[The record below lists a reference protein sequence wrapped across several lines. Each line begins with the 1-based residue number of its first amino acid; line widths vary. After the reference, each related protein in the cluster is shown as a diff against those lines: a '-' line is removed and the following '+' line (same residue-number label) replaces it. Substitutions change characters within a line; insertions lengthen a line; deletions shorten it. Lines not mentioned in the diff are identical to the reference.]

1 MRSIHFF
8 NNWNMK
14 RKILAVFLP
23 LLTLSILLILVSSI
37 SLIIRNG
44 KAEAMNNAEDKL
56 SLVTGQ
62 TDQILSNITYN
73 IKAFS
78 TSSALQDAIRAEYP
92 DNNYGNY
99 MFSSTMHNAVHNIME
114 IQSLISSGYI
124 HTRDGRIFDIKTDEI
139 RTPDAGMDGRY
150 QEIAA
155 EKGRILLEYPADKS
169 GAAALTVSKSLID
182 IRSGSCLGILTFD
195 IKESLFY
202 DSYHSVSDV
211 GNECFLLVDGAGTI
225 ISSENRDELQ
235 TTAPPEIL
243 RLLDKTESPARET
256 GQEAANKTRPEIKPE
271 TGQKTEPGAT
281 QKMEPDPRQRT
292 GGQTAGSSPPAEHM
306 LILSSA
312 TENGDYLVVYMM
324 RYYRIYKEALNLA
337 LLLLVIG
344 ILVLAAG
351 VFLSSLL
358 AQSIVR
364 PVIRLA
370 DYADEAGKGNFDL
383 PVPAHS
389 GDEIGF
395 LAERFGV
402 MNRNIKELTTRIYNE
417 QTQKKEYE
425 LKMLQA
431 QINPHFLYN
440 CLDNISSLITDRKNE
455 TATAMVSHLGRY
467 YRAILSKGRN
477 IITIREELELI
488 RAYLEIQ
495 LIRTPDLFTYEIGA
509 DGEILDFKML
519 KMILQPIVEN
529 SVIHGFA
536 GCKNGGYIKIEGTLE
551 NQTVCIRISDN
562 GKGVPENSHSFIF
575 APAPTAIPKH
585 FGLKNIQER
594 IRLKYGEKYGISI
607 KSEQGKGTQ
616 ITVRF
621 PKML

>member
-1 MRSIHFF
+1 MRGTYFF
-8 NNWNMK
+8 TNWNMK

-23 LLTLSILLILVSSI
+23 LLMLSTLLILVSSI

-44 KAEAMNNAEDKL
+44 KAEALNNAKDKL

-124 HTRDGRIFDIKTDEI
+124 HTRDGRVFDIKTDEI
-139 RTPDAGMDGRY
+139 RTPDAEMDARY
-150 QEIAA
+150 REIAA

-202 DSYHSVSDV
+202 DSYHSVSDEE
-211 GNECFLLVDGAGTI
+211 NECLLLIDSAGTI

-235 TTAPPEIL
+235 TTASTEIL
-243 RLLDKTESPARET
+243 GLLE
-256 GQEAANKTRPEIKPE
+256 GMGKPE
-271 TGQKTEPGAT
+271 QKT
-281 QKMEPDPRQRT
+281 QYKS
-292 GGQTAGSSPPAEHM
+292 GGKIPQETTAEHM
-306 LILSSA
+306 LLLSSE

-337 LLLLVIG
+337 LFLLIIG
-344 ILVLAAG
+344 ILVLVVG
-351 VFLSSLL
+351 VLLSSRL
-358 AQSIVR
+358 AQSIVG

-383 PVPAHS
+383 PVPVHS

-402 MNRNIKELTTRIYNE
+402 MNHNIKELTTGIYNE

-440 CLDNISSLITDRKNE
+440 CLDNISSLITDQKNE

-495 LIRTPDLFTYEIGA
+495 LIRIPDLFTYEITV
-509 DGEILDFKML
+509 DEDILDFKIL

-536 GCKNGGYIKIEGTLE
+536 GYKNSGRIKIEGTLE
-551 NQTVCIRISDN
+551 NQTVCILISDN
-562 GKGVPENSHSFIF
+562 GKGIPEGSRSSIF

-594 IRLKYGEKYGISI
+594 IRLKHGEKYGISI
-607 KSEQGKGTQ
+607 KSEPGQGTQ
-616 ITVRF
+616 IGVRF
-621 PKML
+621 PKTL

>member
-1 MRSIHFF
+1 MRRTYFF
-8 NNWNMK
+8 TNWNMK

-23 LLTLSILLILVSSI
+23 LLMLSTLLILVSSI

-44 KAEAMNNAEDKL
+44 KAEALNNAKDKL

-124 HTRDGRIFDIKTDEI
+124 HTRDGRVFDIKTDEI
-139 RTPDAGMDGRY
+139 RTPDAEMDARY
-150 QEIAA
+150 REIAA

-202 DSYHSVSDV
+202 DSYHSVSDEE
-211 GNECFLLVDGAGTI
+211 NECFLLIDSAGTI

-235 TTAPPEIL
+235 TTASPEIL
-243 RLLDKTESPARET
+243 GLLE
-256 GQEAANKTRPEIKPE
+256 GMGKPE
-271 TGQKTEPGAT
+271 QKT
-281 QKMEPDPRQRT
+281 QYKS
-292 GGQTAGSSPPAEHM
+292 GGKIPQETTAEHM
-306 LILSSA
+306 LLLSSE

-337 LLLLVIG
+337 LFLLIIG
-344 ILVLAAG
+344 ILVLVIGAL
-351 VFLSSLL
+351 LSSRL
-358 AQSIVR
+358 AQSIVG

-383 PVPAHS
+383 PVPVHS

-402 MNRNIKELTTRIYNE
+402 MNHNIKELTTGIYNE

-440 CLDNISSLITDRKNE
+440 CLDNISSLITDQKNE

-495 LIRTPDLFTYEIGA
+495 LIRIPDLFTYEITVNE
-509 DGEILDFKML
+509 DILDFKIL

-536 GCKNGGYIKIEGTLE
+536 GFKNSGRIKIEGTLE
-551 NQTVCIRISDN
+551 NQTVCILISDN
-562 GKGVPENSHSFIF
+562 GKGIPEGSRSSIF

-594 IRLKYGEKYGISI
+594 IRLKHGEKYGISI
-607 KSEQGKGTQ
+607 KSEQGQGTQ
-616 ITVRF
+616 IEVRF
-621 PKML
+621 PKTL

>member
-1 MRSIHFF
+1 MCRTYFF
-8 NNWNMK
+8 TNWNMK

-23 LLTLSILLILVSSI
+23 LLMLSTLLILVSSI

-44 KAEAMNNAEDKL
+44 KAEALNNAKDKL

-124 HTRDGRIFDIKTDEI
+124 HTRDGRVFDIKTDEI
-139 RTPDAGMDGRY
+139 RTPDAEMDARY
-150 QEIAA
+150 REIAA

-202 DSYHSVSDV
+202 DSYHSVSDEE
-211 GNECFLLVDGAGTI
+211 NECFLLIDSAGTI

-235 TTAPPEIL
+235 TTASPEIL
-243 RLLDKTESPARET
+243 GLLE
-256 GQEAANKTRPEIKPE
+256 GMGKPE
-271 TGQKTEPGAT
+271 QKT
-281 QKMEPDPRQRT
+281 QYKS
-292 GGQTAGSSPPAEHM
+292 GGKIPQETTAEHM
-306 LILSSA
+306 LLLSSE

-337 LLLLVIG
+337 LFLLIIG
-344 ILVLAAG
+344 ILVLVVG
-351 VFLSSLL
+351 VLLSSRL
-358 AQSIVR
+358 AQSIVG

-383 PVPAHS
+383 PVPVHS

-402 MNRNIKELTTRIYNE
+402 MNHNIKELTTGIYNE

-440 CLDNISSLITDRKNE
+440 CLDNISSLITDQKNE

-495 LIRTPDLFTYEIGA
+495 LIRIPDLFTYEITV
-509 DGEILDFKML
+509 DEDILDFKIL

-536 GCKNGGYIKIEGTLE
+536 GFKNSGRIKIEGTLQ
-551 NQTVCIRISDN
+551 NQTVCILISDN
-562 GKGVPENSHSFIF
+562 GKGIPEGSRSSIF

-594 IRLKYGEKYGISI
+594 IRLKHGEKYGISI
-607 KSEQGKGTQ
+607 KSEQGQGTQ
-616 ITVRF
+616 IEVRF
-621 PKML
+621 PKTL

>member
-1 MRSIHFF
+1 MRRTYFF
-8 NNWNMK
+8 TNWNMK
-14 RKILAVFLP
+14 RKILTVFLP
-23 LLTLSILLILVSSI
+23 LLMLSTLLILVSSI

-44 KAEAMNNAEDKL
+44 KAEALNNAKDKL

-124 HTRDGRIFDIKTDEI
+124 HTRDGRVFDIKTDEI
-139 RTPDAGMDGRY
+139 RTPDAEMDARY
-150 QEIAA
+150 REIAA

-202 DSYHSVSDV
+202 DSYHSVSDEE
-211 GNECFLLVDGAGTI
+211 NECFLLIDSAGTI

-235 TTAPPEIL
+235 TTASPEIL
-243 RLLDKTESPARET
+243 GLLE
-256 GQEAANKTRPEIKPE
+256 GMGKPE
-271 TGQKTEPGAT
+271 QKTQYKPGGKIPQET
-281 QKMEPDPRQRT
+281 T
-292 GGQTAGSSPPAEHM
+292 AEHM
-306 LILSSA
+306 LLLSSE

-337 LLLLVIG
+337 LFLLIIG
-344 ILVLAAG
+344 ILVLVVG
-351 VFLSSLL
+351 VLLSSRL
-358 AQSIVR
+358 AQSIVG

-383 PVPAHS
+383 PVPVHS

-402 MNRNIKELTTRIYNE
+402 MNHNIKELTTRIYNE

-440 CLDNISSLITDRKNE
+440 CLDNISSLITDQKNE

-495 LIRTPDLFTYEIGA
+495 LIRIPDLFTYEITV
-509 DGEILDFKML
+509 DEDILDFKIL

-536 GCKNGGYIKIEGTLE
+536 GFKNSGRIKIEGTLE
-551 NQTVCIRISDN
+551 NQTVCILISDN
-562 GKGVPENSHSFIF
+562 GKGIPEGSRSSIF

-594 IRLKYGEKYGISI
+594 IRLKHGEKYGISI
-607 KSEQGKGTQ
+607 KSEQGQGTQ
-616 ITVRF
+616 IEVRF
-621 PKML
+621 PKTL

>member
-1 MRSIHFF
+1 MRRTYFF
-8 NNWNMK
+8 TNWNMK
-14 RKILAVFLP
+14 RKILTVFLP
-23 LLTLSILLILVSSI
+23 LLMLSTLLILVSSI

-44 KAEAMNNAEDKL
+44 KAEALNNAKDKL

-139 RTPDAGMDGRY
+139 RTPDAEMDARY
-150 QEIAA
+150 REIAA

-202 DSYHSVSDV
+202 DSYHSVSDEE
-211 GNECFLLVDGAGTI
+211 NECFLLIDSAGTI

-235 TTAPPEIL
+235 TTASPEIL
-243 RLLDKTESPARET
+243 GLLE
-256 GQEAANKTRPEIKPE
+256 GMGKPE
-271 TGQKTEPGAT
+271 QKT
-281 QKMEPDPRQRT
+281 QYKS
-292 GGQTAGSSPPAEHM
+292 GGKIPQETTAEHM
-306 LILSSA
+306 LLLSSE

-337 LLLLVIG
+337 LFLLIIG

-351 VFLSSLL
+351 VLLSSRL
-358 AQSIVR
+358 AQSIVG

-383 PVPAHS
+383 PVPVHS

-402 MNRNIKELTTRIYNE
+402 MNHNIKELTTRIYNE

-440 CLDNISSLITDRKNE
+440 CLDNISSLITDQKNE

-495 LIRTPDLFTYEIGA
+495 LIRIPDLFTYEITV
-509 DGEILDFKML
+509 DEDILDFKIL

-536 GCKNGGYIKIEGTLE
+536 GFKNSGRIKIEGTLE
-551 NQTVCIRISDN
+551 NQTVCILISDN
-562 GKGVPENSHSFIF
+562 GKGIPEGSRSSIF

-594 IRLKYGEKYGISI
+594 IRLKHGEKYGISI
-607 KSEQGKGTQ
+607 KSEQGQGTQ
-616 ITVRF
+616 IEVRF
-621 PKML
+621 PKTL

>member
-1 MRSIHFF
+1 MDLQHFF
-8 NNWNMK
+8 INWNLK
-14 RKILAVFLP
+14 KKILAVFLP
-23 LLTLSILLILVSSI
+23 LLTLSTLLILVSSI

-44 KAEAMNNAEDKL
+44 KAEALDNAEDKL
-56 SLVTGQ
+56 SLVSDQ

-92 DNNYGNY
+92 DNAYGNY
-99 MFSSTMHNAVHNIME
+99 MFSSTMHNAVHNIMD

-124 HTRDGRIFDIKTDEI
+124 QTWNGRVFDIKTDEI
-139 RTPDAGMDGRY
+139 RTPDREMDACY

-155 EKGRILLEYPADKS
+155 QKGRILLEYPADKS

-182 IRSGSCLGILTFD
+182 IRSGACLGILSFD

-202 DSYHSVSDV
+202 EAYHSVSDME
-211 GNECFLLVDGAGTI
+211 NEAFLLIDSAGTI
-225 ISSENRDELQ
+225 ISSEDRDELQ

-243 RLLDKTESPARET
+243 RLLGDRGKEV
-256 GQEAANKTRPEIKPE
+256 QE
-271 TGQKTEPGAT
+271 
-281 QKMEPDPRQRT
+281 KM
-292 GGQTAGSSPPAEHM
+292 QTAGEASDQEHM
-306 LILSSA
+306 LLLSTA
-312 TENGDYLVVYMM
+312 TENGGYTVVYMM

-337 LLLLVIG
+337 LLLLLIG
-344 ILVLAAG
+344 VLILVTA

-370 DYADEAGKGNFDL
+370 DYADEAGKGHFDL
-383 PVPAHS
+383 PVPVHS
-389 GDEIGF
+389 RDEIGF

-402 MNRNIKELTTRIYNE
+402 MNHNIKELTTRIYEE

-477 IITIREELELI
+477 IITLREELNLI

-495 LIRTPDLFTYEIGA
+495 LIRTPGLFTYRIAADEEIQ
-509 DGEILDFKML
+509 DFKIL
-519 KMILQPIVEN
+519 KMILQPIAEN

-536 GCKNGGYIKIEGTLE
+536 GFRQGGHIEIEGTLH

-562 GKGVPENSHSFIF
+562 GKGIPEKMLSSIF
-575 APAPTAIPKH
+575 APVPTAVPKH

-594 IRLKYGEKYGISI
+594 IQLKYGEQYGITI
-607 KSEQGKGTQ
+607 HSEEEKGTE
-616 ITVRF
+616 ICVRF

>member
-1 MRSIHFF
+1 MRRTYFF
-8 NNWNMK
+8 TNWNMK

-23 LLTLSILLILVSSI
+23 LLMLSTLLILVSSI

-44 KAEAMNNAEDKL
+44 KAEALNNAKDKL

-124 HTRDGRIFDIKTDEI
+124 HTRDGRVFDIKTDEI
-139 RTPDAGMDGRY
+139 RTPDAEMDARY
-150 QEIAA
+150 REIAA

-202 DSYHSVSDV
+202 DSYHSVSDEE
-211 GNECFLLVDGAGTI
+211 NECFLLIDSAGTI

-235 TTAPPEIL
+235 TTASTEIL
-243 RLLDKTESPARET
+243 GLLE
-256 GQEAANKTRPEIKPE
+256 GMGKPE
-271 TGQKTEPGAT
+271 QKT
-281 QKMEPDPRQRT
+281 QYKS
-292 GGQTAGSSPPAEHM
+292 GGKIPQETTAEHM
-306 LILSSA
+306 LLLSSE

-337 LLLLVIG
+337 LFLLIIG
-344 ILVLAAG
+344 ILVLVVG
-351 VFLSSLL
+351 VLLSSRL
-358 AQSIVR
+358 AQSIVG

-383 PVPAHS
+383 PVPVHS

-402 MNRNIKELTTRIYNE
+402 MNHNIKELTTGIYNE

-440 CLDNISSLITDRKNE
+440 CLDNISSLITDQKNE

-495 LIRTPDLFTYEIGA
+495 LIRIPDLFTYEITV
-509 DGEILDFKML
+509 DEDILDFKIL

-536 GCKNGGYIKIEGTLE
+536 GFKNSGRIKIEGTLE
-551 NQTVCIRISDN
+551 NQTVCILISDN
-562 GKGVPENSHSFIF
+562 GKGIPEGSRSSIF

-594 IRLKYGEKYGISI
+594 IRLKHGEKYGISI
-607 KSEQGKGTQ
+607 KSEPGQGTQ
-616 ITVRF
+616 IGVRF
-621 PKML
+621 PKTL

>member
-1 MRSIHFF
+1 MRRTYFF
-8 NNWNMK
+8 TNWNMK

-23 LLTLSILLILVSSI
+23 LLMLSTLLILVSSI

-44 KAEAMNNAEDKL
+44 KAEALNNAKDKL

-139 RTPDAGMDGRY
+139 RAPDAEMDARY
-150 QEIAA
+150 REIAA

-202 DSYHSVSDV
+202 DSYHSVSDEE
-211 GNECFLLVDGAGTI
+211 NECFLLIDSAGTI

-235 TTAPPEIL
+235 TTASTEIL
-243 RLLDKTESPARET
+243 GLLE
-256 GQEAANKTRPEIKPE
+256 GMGKPE
-271 TGQKTEPGAT
+271 QKT
-281 QKMEPDPRQRT
+281 QYKS
-292 GGQTAGSSPPAEHM
+292 GGKIPQETTAEHM
-306 LILSSA
+306 LLLSSE

-337 LLLLVIG
+337 LFLLIIG
-344 ILVLAAG
+344 ILVLVVG
-351 VFLSSLL
+351 VLLSSRL
-358 AQSIVR
+358 AQSIVG

-383 PVPAHS
+383 PVPVHS

-402 MNRNIKELTTRIYNE
+402 MNHNIKELTTGIYNE

-440 CLDNISSLITDRKNE
+440 CLDNISSLITDQKNE

-495 LIRTPDLFTYEIGA
+495 LIRIPDLFTYEITV
-509 DGEILDFKML
+509 DEDILDFKIL

-536 GCKNGGYIKIEGTLE
+536 GFKNSGRIKIEGTLE
-551 NQTVCIRISDN
+551 NQTVCILISDN
-562 GKGVPENSHSFIF
+562 GKGIPEGSRSSIF

-594 IRLKYGEKYGISI
+594 IRLKHGEKYGISI
-607 KSEQGKGTQ
+607 KSEPGQGTQ
-616 ITVRF
+616 IGVRF
-621 PKML
+621 PKTL

>member
-1 MRSIHFF
+1 MRRTYFF
-8 NNWNMK
+8 TNWNMK

-23 LLTLSILLILVSSI
+23 LLMLSTLLILVSSI

-44 KAEAMNNAEDKL
+44 KAEALNNAKDKL

-139 RTPDAGMDGRY
+139 RTPDAEMDARY
-150 QEIAA
+150 REIAA

-202 DSYHSVSDV
+202 DSYHSVSDEE
-211 GNECFLLVDGAGTI
+211 NECFLLIDSAGTI

-235 TTAPPEIL
+235 TTASPEIL
-243 RLLDKTESPARET
+243 GLLE
-256 GQEAANKTRPEIKPE
+256 GMGKPE
-271 TGQKTEPGAT
+271 QKT
-281 QKMEPDPRQRT
+281 QYKS
-292 GGQTAGSSPPAEHM
+292 GGKIPQETTAEHM
-306 LILSSA
+306 LLLSSE

-337 LLLLVIG
+337 LFLLIIG

-351 VFLSSLL
+351 VLLSSRL
-358 AQSIVR
+358 AQSIVG

-383 PVPAHS
+383 PVPVHS

-402 MNRNIKELTTRIYNE
+402 MNHNIKELTTRIYNE

-440 CLDNISSLITDRKNE
+440 CLDNISSLITDQKNE

-495 LIRTPDLFTYEIGA
+495 LIRIPDLFTYEITV
-509 DGEILDFKML
+509 DEDILDFKIL

-536 GCKNGGYIKIEGTLE
+536 GFKNSGRIKIEGTLE
-551 NQTVCIRISDN
+551 NQTVCILISDN
-562 GKGVPENSHSFIF
+562 GKGIPEGSRSSIF

-594 IRLKYGEKYGISI
+594 IRLKHGEKYGISI
-607 KSEQGKGTQ
+607 KSEQGQGTR
-616 ITVRF
+616 IEVRF
-621 PKML
+621 PKTL

>member
-1 MRSIHFF
+1 MRRTYFF
-8 NNWNMK
+8 TNWNMK

-23 LLTLSILLILVSSI
+23 LLMLSTLLILVSSI

-44 KAEAMNNAEDKL
+44 KAEALNNAKDKL

-124 HTRDGRIFDIKTDEI
+124 HTRDGRVFDIKTDEI
-139 RTPDAGMDGRY
+139 RTPDAEMDARY
-150 QEIAA
+150 REIAA

-202 DSYHSVSDV
+202 DSYHSVSDEE
-211 GNECFLLVDGAGTI
+211 NECFLLIDSAGTI

-235 TTAPPEIL
+235 TTASPEIL
-243 RLLDKTESPARET
+243 GLLE
-256 GQEAANKTRPEIKPE
+256 GMGKPE
-271 TGQKTEPGAT
+271 QKT
-281 QKMEPDPRQRT
+281 QYKS
-292 GGQTAGSSPPAEHM
+292 GGKIPQETTAEHM
-306 LILSSA
+306 LLLSSE

-337 LLLLVIG
+337 LFLLIIG

-351 VFLSSLL
+351 VLLSSRL
-358 AQSIVR
+358 AQSIVG

-383 PVPAHS
+383 PVPVHS

-402 MNRNIKELTTRIYNE
+402 MNHNIKELTTRIYNE

-440 CLDNISSLITDRKNE
+440 CLDNISSLITDQKNE

-495 LIRTPDLFTYEIGA
+495 LIRIPDLFTYEITV
-509 DGEILDFKML
+509 DEDILDFKIL

-536 GCKNGGYIKIEGTLE
+536 GFKNSGRIKIEGTLE
-551 NQTVCIRISDN
+551 NQTVCILISDN
-562 GKGVPENSHSFIF
+562 GKGIPEGSRSSIF

-594 IRLKYGEKYGISI
+594 IRLKHGEKYGISI
-607 KSEQGKGTQ
+607 KSEQGQGTQ
-616 ITVRF
+616 IEVRF
-621 PKML
+621 PKTL

>member
-1 MRSIHFF
+1 MRRTYFF
-8 NNWNMK
+8 TNWNMK

-23 LLTLSILLILVSSI
+23 LLMLSTLLILVSSI

-44 KAEAMNNAEDKL
+44 KAEALNNAKDKL

-124 HTRDGRIFDIKTDEI
+124 HTRDGRVFDIKTDEI
-139 RTPDAGMDGRY
+139 RTPDAEMDARY
-150 QEIAA
+150 REIAA

-202 DSYHSVSDV
+202 DSYHSVSDEE
-211 GNECFLLVDGAGTI
+211 NECFLLIDSAGTI
-225 ISSENRDELQ
+225 ISSENRGELQ
-235 TTAPPEIL
+235 TTASPEIL
-243 RLLDKTESPARET
+243 GLLE
-256 GQEAANKTRPEIKPE
+256 GMGKPE
-271 TGQKTEPGAT
+271 QKT
-281 QKMEPDPRQRT
+281 QYKS
-292 GGQTAGSSPPAEHM
+292 GGKIPQETTAEHM
-306 LILSSA
+306 LLLSSE

-337 LLLLVIG
+337 LFLLIIG

-351 VFLSSLL
+351 VLLSSRL
-358 AQSIVR
+358 AQSIVG

-383 PVPAHS
+383 PVPVHS

-402 MNRNIKELTTRIYNE
+402 MNHNIKELTTGIYNE

-440 CLDNISSLITDRKNE
+440 CLDNISSLITDQKNE

-495 LIRTPDLFTYEIGA
+495 LIRIPDLFTYEITV
-509 DGEILDFKML
+509 DEDILDFKIL

-536 GCKNGGYIKIEGTLE
+536 GFKNSGRIKIEGTLE
-551 NQTVCIRISDN
+551 NQTVCILISDN
-562 GKGVPENSHSFIF
+562 GKGIPEGSRSSIF

-594 IRLKYGEKYGISI
+594 IRLKHGEKYGISI
-607 KSEQGKGTQ
+607 KSEQGQGTQ
-616 ITVRF
+616 IEVRF
-621 PKML
+621 PKTL

>member
-1 MRSIHFF
+1 MRRTYFF
-8 NNWNMK
+8 TNWNMK

-23 LLTLSILLILVSSI
+23 LLMLSTLLILVSSI

-44 KAEAMNNAEDKL
+44 KAEALNNAKDKL

-124 HTRDGRIFDIKTDEI
+124 HTRDGRVFDIKTDEI
-139 RTPDAGMDGRY
+139 RTPDAEMDARY
-150 QEIAA
+150 REIAA

-202 DSYHSVSDV
+202 DSYHSVSDEE
-211 GNECFLLVDGAGTI
+211 NECFLLIDSAGTI

-235 TTAPPEIL
+235 TTASPEIL
-243 RLLDKTESPARET
+243 GLLE
-256 GQEAANKTRPEIKPE
+256 GMGKPE
-271 TGQKTEPGAT
+271 QKT
-281 QKMEPDPRQRT
+281 QYKS
-292 GGQTAGSSPPAEHM
+292 GGKIPQETTAEHM
-306 LILSSA
+306 LLLSSE

-337 LLLLVIG
+337 LFLLIIG
-344 ILVLAAG
+344 ILVLVVG
-351 VFLSSLL
+351 VLLSSRL
-358 AQSIVR
+358 AQSIVG

-383 PVPAHS
+383 PVPVHS

-402 MNRNIKELTTRIYNE
+402 MNHNIKELTTRIYNE

-440 CLDNISSLITDRKNE
+440 CLDNISSLITDQKNE

-495 LIRTPDLFTYEIGA
+495 LIRIPGLFTYEITV
-509 DGEILDFKML
+509 DEDILDFKIL

-536 GCKNGGYIKIEGTLE
+536 GFKNSGRIKIEGTLE
-551 NQTVCIRISDN
+551 NQTVCILISDN
-562 GKGVPENSHSFIF
+562 GKGIPEGSRSSIF

-594 IRLKYGEKYGISI
+594 IRLKHGEKYGISI
-607 KSEQGKGTQ
+607 KSEPGQGTQ
-616 ITVRF
+616 IGVRF
-621 PKML
+621 PKTL

>member
-1 MRSIHFF
+1 MRRTYFF
-8 NNWNMK
+8 TNWNMK

-23 LLTLSILLILVSSI
+23 LLMLSTLLILVSSI

-44 KAEAMNNAEDKL
+44 KAEALNNAKDKL

-124 HTRDGRIFDIKTDEI
+124 HTRDGRVFDIKTDEI
-139 RTPDAGMDGRY
+139 RTPDAEMDARY
-150 QEIAA
+150 REIAA

-202 DSYHSVSDV
+202 DSYHSVSDEE
-211 GNECFLLVDGAGTI
+211 NECFLLIDSAGTI

-235 TTAPPEIL
+235 TTASTEIL
-243 RLLDKTESPARET
+243 GLLE
-256 GQEAANKTRPEIKPE
+256 GMGKPE
-271 TGQKTEPGAT
+271 QKT
-281 QKMEPDPRQRT
+281 QYKS
-292 GGQTAGSSPPAEHM
+292 GGKIPQETTAEHM
-306 LILSSA
+306 LLLSSE

-337 LLLLVIG
+337 LFLLIIG
-344 ILVLAAG
+344 ILVLVVG
-351 VFLSSLL
+351 VLLSSRL
-358 AQSIVR
+358 AQSIVG

-383 PVPAHS
+383 PVPVHS

-402 MNRNIKELTTRIYNE
+402 MNHNIKELTTGIYNE

-440 CLDNISSLITDRKNE
+440 CLDNISSLITDQKNE

-495 LIRTPDLFTYEIGA
+495 LIRIPDLFTYEITV
-509 DGEILDFKML
+509 DEDILDFKIL

-536 GCKNGGYIKIEGTLE
+536 GFKNSGRIKIEGTLE
-551 NQTVCIRISDN
+551 NQTVCILISDN
-562 GKGVPENSHSFIF
+562 GKGIPEGSRSSIF

-594 IRLKYGEKYGISI
+594 IRLKHGEKYGISI
-607 KSEQGKGTQ
+607 KSEQGQGTQ
-616 ITVRF
+616 IEVRF
-621 PKML
+621 PKTL

>member
-1 MRSIHFF
+1 MRRTYFF
-8 NNWNMK
+8 TNWNMK

-23 LLTLSILLILVSSI
+23 LLMLSTLLILVSSI

-44 KAEAMNNAEDKL
+44 KAEALNNAKDKL

-124 HTRDGRIFDIKTDEI
+124 HTRDGRVFDIKTDEI
-139 RTPDAGMDGRY
+139 RTPDAEMDARY
-150 QEIAA
+150 REIAA

-202 DSYHSVSDV
+202 DSYHSVSDEE
-211 GNECFLLVDGAGTI
+211 NECFLLIDSAGTI

-235 TTAPPEIL
+235 TTASPEIL
-243 RLLDKTESPARET
+243 GLLE
-256 GQEAANKTRPEIKPE
+256 GMGKPE
-271 TGQKTEPGAT
+271 QKT
-281 QKMEPDPRQRT
+281 QYKS
-292 GGQTAGSSPPAEHM
+292 GGKIPQETTAEHM
-306 LILSSA
+306 LLLSSE

-337 LLLLVIG
+337 LFLLIIG

-351 VFLSSLL
+351 GLLSSRL
-358 AQSIVR
+358 AQSIVG

-383 PVPAHS
+383 PVPVHS

-402 MNRNIKELTTRIYNE
+402 MNHNIKELTTRIYNE

-440 CLDNISSLITDRKNE
+440 CLDNISSLITDQKNE

-488 RAYLEIQ
+488 QAYLEIQ
-495 LIRTPDLFTYEIGA
+495 LIRIPDLFTYEITV
-509 DGEILDFKML
+509 DEDILDFKIL

-536 GCKNGGYIKIEGTLE
+536 GFKNSGRIKIEGTLE
-551 NQTVCIRISDN
+551 NQTVCILISDN
-562 GKGVPENSHSFIF
+562 GKGIPEGSRSSIF

-594 IRLKYGEKYGISI
+594 IRLKHGEKYGISI
-607 KSEQGKGTQ
+607 KSEQGQGTR
-616 ITVRF
+616 IEVRF
-621 PKML
+621 PKTL

>member
-1 MRSIHFF
+1 MRRTYFF
-8 NNWNMK
+8 TNWNMK

-23 LLTLSILLILVSSI
+23 LLMLSTLLILVSSI

-44 KAEAMNNAEDKL
+44 KAEALNNAKDKL

-124 HTRDGRIFDIKTDEI
+124 HTRDGRVFDIKTDEI
-139 RTPDAGMDGRY
+139 RTPDAEMDARY
-150 QEIAA
+150 REIAA

-202 DSYHSVSDV
+202 DSYHSVSDEE
-211 GNECFLLVDGAGTI
+211 NECFLLIDSAGTI

-235 TTAPPEIL
+235 TTASPEIL
-243 RLLDKTESPARET
+243 GLLE
-256 GQEAANKTRPEIKPE
+256 GMGKPE
-271 TGQKTEPGAT
+271 QKT
-281 QKMEPDPRQRT
+281 QYKS
-292 GGQTAGSSPPAEHM
+292 GGKIPQETTAEHM
-306 LILSSA
+306 LLLSSE

-337 LLLLVIG
+337 LFLLIIG

-351 VFLSSLL
+351 VLLSSRL
-358 AQSIVR
+358 AQSIVG

-383 PVPAHS
+383 PVPVHS

-402 MNRNIKELTTRIYNE
+402 MNHNIKELTTRIYNE

-440 CLDNISSLITDRKNE
+440 CLDNISSLITDQKNE

-488 RAYLEIQ
+488 QAYLEIQ
-495 LIRTPDLFTYEIGA
+495 LIRIPDLFTYEITV
-509 DGEILDFKML
+509 DEDILDFKIL

-536 GCKNGGYIKIEGTLE
+536 GFKNSGRIKIEGTLQ
-551 NQTVCIRISDN
+551 NQTVCILISDN
-562 GKGVPENSHSFIF
+562 GKGIPEGSRSSIF

-594 IRLKYGEKYGISI
+594 IRLKHGEKYGISI
-607 KSEQGKGTQ
+607 KSEQGQGTR
-616 ITVRF
+616 IEVRF
-621 PKML
+621 PKTL

>member
-1 MRSIHFF
+1 
-8 NNWNMK
+8 MK

-23 LLTLSILLILVSSI
+23 LLMLSTLLILVSSI

-44 KAEAMNNAEDKL
+44 KAEALNNAKDKL

-124 HTRDGRIFDIKTDEI
+124 HTRDGRVFDIKTDEI
-139 RTPDAGMDGRY
+139 RTPDAEMDARY
-150 QEIAA
+150 REIAA

-202 DSYHSVSDV
+202 DSYHSVSDEE
-211 GNECFLLVDGAGTI
+211 NECFLLIDSAGTI

-235 TTAPPEIL
+235 TTASPEIL
-243 RLLDKTESPARET
+243 GLLEGMGK
-256 GQEAANKTRPEIKPE
+256 QE
-271 TGQKTEPGAT
+271 QKT
-281 QKMEPDPRQRT
+281 QYKS
-292 GGQTAGSSPPAEHM
+292 GGKIPQETTAEHM
-306 LILSSA
+306 LLLSSE

-337 LLLLVIG
+337 LFLLIIG

-351 VFLSSLL
+351 VLLSSRL
-358 AQSIVR
+358 AQSIVG

-383 PVPAHS
+383 PVPVHS

-402 MNRNIKELTTRIYNE
+402 MNHNIKELTTRIYNE

-440 CLDNISSLITDRKNE
+440 CLDNISSLITDQKNE

-495 LIRTPDLFTYEIGA
+495 LIRIPDLFTYEITV
-509 DGEILDFKML
+509 DEDILDFKIL

-536 GCKNGGYIKIEGTLE
+536 GFKNSGRIKIEGTLE
-551 NQTVCIRISDN
+551 NQTVCILISDN
-562 GKGVPENSHSFIF
+562 GKGIPEGSRSSIF

-594 IRLKYGEKYGISI
+594 IRLKHGEKYGISI
-607 KSEQGKGTQ
+607 KSEQGQGTQ
-616 ITVRF
+616 IEVRF
-621 PKML
+621 PKTL

>member
-1 MRSIHFF
+1 MQIHHFF
-8 NNWNMK
+8 TNWNMK

-23 LLTLSILLILVSSI
+23 LLMLSTLLILVSSI

-44 KAEAMNNAEDKL
+44 KAEALNNAKDKL

-124 HTRDGRIFDIKTDEI
+124 HTRDGRVFDIKTDEI
-139 RTPDAGMDGRY
+139 RTPDAEMDARY
-150 QEIAA
+150 REIAA

-202 DSYHSVSDV
+202 DSYHSVSDEE
-211 GNECFLLVDGAGTI
+211 NECFLLIDSAGTI

-235 TTAPPEIL
+235 TTASPEIL
-243 RLLDKTESPARET
+243 GLLE
-256 GQEAANKTRPEIKPE
+256 GMGKPE
-271 TGQKTEPGAT
+271 QKT
-281 QKMEPDPRQRT
+281 QYKS
-292 GGQTAGSSPPAEHM
+292 GGKIPQETTAEHM
-306 LILSSA
+306 LLLSSE

-337 LLLLVIG
+337 LFLLIIG

-351 VFLSSLL
+351 VLLSSRL
-358 AQSIVR
+358 AQSIVG

-383 PVPAHS
+383 PVPVHS

-402 MNRNIKELTTRIYNE
+402 MNHNIKELTTRIYNE

-440 CLDNISSLITDRKNE
+440 CLDNISSLITDQKNE

-495 LIRTPDLFTYEIGA
+495 LIRIPDLFTYEITV
-509 DGEILDFKML
+509 DEDILDFKIL

-536 GCKNGGYIKIEGTLE
+536 GFKNSGRIKIEGTLE
-551 NQTVCIRISDN
+551 NQTVCILISDN
-562 GKGVPENSHSFIF
+562 GKGIPEGSRSSIF

-594 IRLKYGEKYGISI
+594 IRLKHGEKYGISI
-607 KSEQGKGTQ
+607 KSEQGQGTQ
-616 ITVRF
+616 IEVRF
-621 PKML
+621 PKTL

>member
-1 MRSIHFF
+1 MDIQHFF
-8 NNWNMK
+8 INWNLK
-14 RKILAVFLP
+14 KKILAVFLP
-23 LLTLSILLILVSSI
+23 LLTLSTLLILISSI

-44 KAEAMNNAEDKL
+44 KAEALDNAEDKL
-56 SLVTGQ
+56 SLVSDQ

-124 HTRDGRIFDIKTDEI
+124 HTRDGRVFDIKTDEI
-139 RTPDAGMDGRY
+139 RTPDAEMDARY
-150 QEIAA
+150 REIAA

-202 DSYHSVSDV
+202 DSYHSVSDEE
-211 GNECFLLVDGAGTI
+211 NECFLLIDSAGTI

-235 TTAPPEIL
+235 TTASPEIL
-243 RLLDKTESPARET
+243 GLLE
-256 GQEAANKTRPEIKPE
+256 GMGKPE
-271 TGQKTEPGAT
+271 QKT
-281 QKMEPDPRQRT
+281 QYKS
-292 GGQTAGSSPPAEHM
+292 GGKIPQETTAEHM
-306 LILSSA
+306 LLLSSE

-337 LLLLVIG
+337 LFLLIIG

-351 VFLSSLL
+351 VLLSSRL
-358 AQSIVR
+358 AQSIVG

-383 PVPAHS
+383 PVPVHS

-402 MNRNIKELTTRIYNE
+402 MNHNIKELTTRIYNE

-440 CLDNISSLITDRKNE
+440 CLDNISSLITDQKNE

-495 LIRTPDLFTYEIGA
+495 LIRIPDLFTYEITV
-509 DGEILDFKML
+509 DEDILDFKIL

-536 GCKNGGYIKIEGTLE
+536 GFKNSGRIKIEGTLE
-551 NQTVCIRISDN
+551 NQTVCILISDN
-562 GKGVPENSHSFIF
+562 GKGIPEGSRSSIF

-594 IRLKYGEKYGISI
+594 IRLKHGEKYGISI
-607 KSEQGKGTQ
+607 KSEQGQGTQ
-616 ITVRF
+616 IEVRF
-621 PKML
+621 PKTL

>member
-1 MRSIHFF
+1 MDIHHFF
-8 NNWNMK
+8 INWNLK
-14 RKILAVFLP
+14 KKILAVFLP
-23 LLTLSILLILVSSI
+23 LLTLSTLLILVSSI

-44 KAEAMNNAEDKL
+44 KAEALDNAEDKL
-56 SLVTGQ
+56 SLVSDQ

-92 DNNYGNY
+92 DNAYGNY
-99 MFSSTMHNAVHNIME
+99 MFSSTMHNAVHNIMD

-124 HTRDGRIFDIKTDEI
+124 QTWNGRVFDIKTDEI
-139 RTPDAGMDGRY
+139 RTPDREMDARY

-155 EKGRILLEYPADKS
+155 QKGRILLEYPADKS

-182 IRSGSCLGILTFD
+182 IRSGACLGILSFD

-202 DSYHSVSDV
+202 EAYHSVSDIK
-211 GNECFLLVDGAGTI
+211 NEAFLLIDSAGTI
-225 ISSENRDELQ
+225 ISSEDRDELQ

-243 RLLDKTESPARET
+243 RLLGDRGKDV
-256 GQEAANKTRPEIKPE
+256 QENMRK
-271 TGQKTEPGAT
+271 
-281 QKMEPDPRQRT
+281 
-292 GGQTAGSSPPAEHM
+292 AGEASDLEHM
-306 LILSSA
+306 LLLSTA
-312 TENGDYLVVYMM
+312 TENGDYTVVYMM

-337 LLLLVIG
+337 LLLLLIG
-344 ILVLAAG
+344 VLILVTA

-370 DYADEAGKGNFDL
+370 DYADEAGKGHFDL
-383 PVPAHS
+383 PVPVHS
-389 GDEIGF
+389 RDEIGF

-402 MNRNIKELTTRIYNE
+402 MNHNIKELTTRIYEE

-477 IITIREELELI
+477 IITLREELNLI

-495 LIRTPDLFTYEIGA
+495 LIRTPGLFTYRIAADEEIQ
-509 DGEILDFKML
+509 DFKIL
-519 KMILQPIVEN
+519 KMILQPIAEN

-536 GCKNGGYIKIEGTLE
+536 GFRQGGHIEIEGTLQ

-562 GKGVPENSHSFIF
+562 GKGIPEKMLSSIF
-575 APAPTAIPKH
+575 APVPTAVPKH

-594 IRLKYGEKYGISI
+594 IQLKYGEEYGITI
-607 KSEQGKGTQ
+607 HSEEGKGTE
-616 ITVRF
+616 ICVRF

>member
-1 MRSIHFF
+1 MRRTYFF
-8 NNWNMK
+8 TNWNMK

-23 LLTLSILLILVSSI
+23 LLMLSTLLILVSSI

-44 KAEAMNNAEDKL
+44 KAEALNNAKDKL

-124 HTRDGRIFDIKTDEI
+124 HTRDGRVFDIKTDEI
-139 RTPDAGMDGRY
+139 RTPDAEMDARY
-150 QEIAA
+150 REIAA

-202 DSYHSVSDV
+202 DSYHSVSDEE
-211 GNECFLLVDGAGTI
+211 NECFLLIDSAGTI

-235 TTAPPEIL
+235 TTASPEIL
-243 RLLDKTESPARET
+243 GLLE
-256 GQEAANKTRPEIKPE
+256 GMGKPE
-271 TGQKTEPGAT
+271 QKT
-281 QKMEPDPRQRT
+281 QYKS
-292 GGQTAGSSPPAEHM
+292 GGKIPQETTAEHM
-306 LILSSA
+306 LLLSSE

-337 LLLLVIG
+337 LFLLIIG

-351 VFLSSLL
+351 VLLSSRL
-358 AQSIVR
+358 AQSIVG

-383 PVPAHS
+383 PVPVHS

-402 MNRNIKELTTRIYNE
+402 MNHNIKELTTRIYNE

-440 CLDNISSLITDRKNE
+440 CLDNISSLITDQKNE

-488 RAYLEIQ
+488 QAYLEIQ
-495 LIRTPDLFTYEIGA
+495 LIRIPDLFTYEITV
-509 DGEILDFKML
+509 DEDILDFKIL

-536 GCKNGGYIKIEGTLE
+536 GFKNSGRIKIEGTLE
-551 NQTVCIRISDN
+551 NQTVCILISDN
-562 GKGVPENSHSFIF
+562 GKGIPEGSRSSIF

-594 IRLKYGEKYGISI
+594 IRLKHGEKYGISI
-607 KSEQGKGTQ
+607 KSEQGQGTR
-616 ITVRF
+616 IEVRF
-621 PKML
+621 PKTL

>member
-1 MRSIHFF
+1 MRRTYFF
-8 NNWNMK
+8 TNWNMK

-23 LLTLSILLILVSSI
+23 LLMLSTLLILVSSI

-44 KAEAMNNAEDKL
+44 KAEALNNAKDKL

-124 HTRDGRIFDIKTDEI
+124 HTRDGRVFDIKTDEI
-139 RTPDAGMDGRY
+139 RTPDAEMDTRY
-150 QEIAA
+150 REIAA

-202 DSYHSVSDV
+202 DSYHSVSDEE
-211 GNECFLLVDGAGTI
+211 NECFLLIDSAGTI

-235 TTAPPEIL
+235 TTASTEIL
-243 RLLDKTESPARET
+243 GLLE
-256 GQEAANKTRPEIKPE
+256 GMGKPE
-271 TGQKTEPGAT
+271 QKT
-281 QKMEPDPRQRT
+281 QYKS
-292 GGQTAGSSPPAEHM
+292 GGKIPQETTAEHM
-306 LILSSA
+306 LLLSSE

-337 LLLLVIG
+337 LFLLIIG
-344 ILVLAAG
+344 ILVLVVG
-351 VFLSSLL
+351 VLLSSRL
-358 AQSIVR
+358 AQSIVG

-383 PVPAHS
+383 PVPVHS

-402 MNRNIKELTTRIYNE
+402 MNHNIKELTTGIYNE

-440 CLDNISSLITDRKNE
+440 CLDNISSLITDQKNE

-495 LIRTPDLFTYEIGA
+495 LIRIPDLFTYEITVNE
-509 DGEILDFKML
+509 DILDFKIL

-536 GCKNGGYIKIEGTLE
+536 GFKNSGRIKIEGTLE
-551 NQTVCIRISDN
+551 NQTVCILISDN
-562 GKGVPENSHSFIF
+562 GKGIPGGSRSSIF
-575 APAPTAIPKH
+575 APTPTAIPKH

-594 IRLKYGEKYGISI
+594 IRLKHGEKYGISI
-607 KSEQGKGTQ
+607 KSEPGQGTQ
-616 ITVRF
+616 IGVRF
-621 PKML
+621 PKTL

>member
-1 MRSIHFF
+1 MCRTYFF
-8 NNWNMK
+8 TNWNMK

-23 LLTLSILLILVSSI
+23 LLMLSTLLILVSSI

-44 KAEAMNNAEDKL
+44 KAEALNNAKDKL

-124 HTRDGRIFDIKTDEI
+124 HTRDGRVFDIKTDEI
-139 RTPDAGMDGRY
+139 RTPDAEMDARY
-150 QEIAA
+150 REIAA

-202 DSYHSVSDV
+202 DSYHSVSDEE
-211 GNECFLLVDGAGTI
+211 NECFLLIDSAGTI

-235 TTAPPEIL
+235 TTASPEIL
-243 RLLDKTESPARET
+243 GLLE
-256 GQEAANKTRPEIKPE
+256 GMGKPE
-271 TGQKTEPGAT
+271 QKTQYKPGGKIPQET
-281 QKMEPDPRQRT
+281 T
-292 GGQTAGSSPPAEHM
+292 AEHM
-306 LILSSA
+306 LLLSSE

-337 LLLLVIG
+337 LFLLIIG
-344 ILVLAAG
+344 ILVLVVG
-351 VFLSSLL
+351 VLLSSRL
-358 AQSIVR
+358 AQSIVG

-383 PVPAHS
+383 PVPVHS

-402 MNRNIKELTTRIYNE
+402 MNHNIKELTTGIYNE
-417 QTQKKEYE
+417 QTQKKAYE

-440 CLDNISSLITDRKNE
+440 CLDNISSLITDQKNE

-495 LIRTPDLFTYEIGA
+495 LIRIPDLFTYEITV
-509 DGEILDFKML
+509 DEDILDFKIL

-536 GCKNGGYIKIEGTLE
+536 GFKNSGRIKIEGTLQ
-551 NQTVCIRISDN
+551 NQTVCILISDN
-562 GKGVPENSHSFIF
+562 GKGIPEGSRSSIF

-594 IRLKYGEKYGISI
+594 IRLKHGEKYGISI
-607 KSEQGKGTQ
+607 KSEQGQGTQ
-616 ITVRF
+616 IEVRF
-621 PKML
+621 PKTL

>member
-1 MRSIHFF
+1 MRRTYFF
-8 NNWNMK
+8 TNWNMK

-23 LLTLSILLILVSSI
+23 LLMLSTLLILVSSI

-44 KAEAMNNAEDKL
+44 KAEALNNAKDKL

-124 HTRDGRIFDIKTDEI
+124 HTRDGRVFDIKTDEI
-139 RTPDAGMDGRY
+139 RTPDAEMDARY
-150 QEIAA
+150 REIAA

-202 DSYHSVSDV
+202 DSYHSVSDEE
-211 GNECFLLVDGAGTI
+211 NECFLLIDSAGTI

-235 TTAPPEIL
+235 TTASTEIL
-243 RLLDKTESPARET
+243 GLLE
-256 GQEAANKTRPEIKPE
+256 GMGKPE
-271 TGQKTEPGAT
+271 QKT
-281 QKMEPDPRQRT
+281 QYKS
-292 GGQTAGSSPPAEHM
+292 GGKIPQETTAEHM
-306 LILSSA
+306 LLLSSE

-337 LLLLVIG
+337 LFLLIIG

-351 VFLSSLL
+351 VLLSSRL
-358 AQSIVR
+358 AQSIVG

-383 PVPAHS
+383 PVPVHS

-402 MNRNIKELTTRIYNE
+402 MNHNIKELTTRIYNE

-440 CLDNISSLITDRKNE
+440 CLDNISSLITDQKNE

-495 LIRTPDLFTYEIGA
+495 LIRIPDLFTYEITV
-509 DGEILDFKML
+509 DEDILDFKIL

-536 GCKNGGYIKIEGTLE
+536 GFKNSGRIKIEGTLE
-551 NQTVCIRISDN
+551 NQTVCILISDN
-562 GKGVPENSHSFIF
+562 GKGIPEGSRSSIF

-594 IRLKYGEKYGISI
+594 IRLKHGEKYGISI
-607 KSEQGKGTQ
+607 KSEQGQGTQ
-616 ITVRF
+616 IEVRF
-621 PKML
+621 PKTL

>member
-1 MRSIHFF
+1 MRRTYFF
-8 NNWNMK
+8 TNWNMK

-23 LLTLSILLILVSSI
+23 LLMLSTLLILVSSI

-44 KAEAMNNAEDKL
+44 KAEALNNAKDKL

-124 HTRDGRIFDIKTDEI
+124 HTRDGRVFDIKTDEI
-139 RTPDAGMDGRY
+139 RTPDAEMDARY
-150 QEIAA
+150 REIAA

-202 DSYHSVSDV
+202 DSYHSVSDEE
-211 GNECFLLVDGAGTI
+211 NECFLLIDSAGTI

-235 TTAPPEIL
+235 TTASPEIL
-243 RLLDKTESPARET
+243 GLLE
-256 GQEAANKTRPEIKPE
+256 GMGKPE
-271 TGQKTEPGAT
+271 QKT
-281 QKMEPDPRQRT
+281 QYKS
-292 GGQTAGSSPPAEHM
+292 GGKIPQETTAEHM
-306 LILSSA
+306 LLLSSE

-337 LLLLVIG
+337 LFLLIIG
-344 ILVLAAG
+344 ILVLVVG
-351 VFLSSLL
+351 VLLSSRL
-358 AQSIVR
+358 AQSIVG

-383 PVPAHS
+383 PVPVHS

-402 MNRNIKELTTRIYNE
+402 MNHNIKELTTGIYNE

-440 CLDNISSLITDRKNE
+440 CLDNISSLITDQKNE

-495 LIRTPDLFTYEIGA
+495 LIRIPGLFTYEITV
-509 DGEILDFKML
+509 DEDILDFKIL

-536 GCKNGGYIKIEGTLE
+536 GFKNSGRIKIEGTLE
-551 NQTVCIRISDN
+551 NQTVCILISDN
-562 GKGVPENSHSFIF
+562 GKGIPEGSRSSIF

-594 IRLKYGEKYGISI
+594 IRLKHGEKYGISI
-607 KSEQGKGTQ
+607 KSEPGQGTQ
-616 ITVRF
+616 IGVRF
-621 PKML
+621 PKTL

>member
-1 MRSIHFF
+1 MRRTYFF
-8 NNWNMK
+8 TNWNMK

-23 LLTLSILLILVSSI
+23 LLMLSTLLILVSSI

-44 KAEAMNNAEDKL
+44 KAEALNNAKDKL

-124 HTRDGRIFDIKTDEI
+124 HTRDGRVFDIKTDEI
-139 RTPDAGMDGRY
+139 RTPDAEMDARY
-150 QEIAA
+150 REIAA

-202 DSYHSVSDV
+202 DSYHSVSDEE
-211 GNECFLLVDGAGTI
+211 NECFLLIDSAGTI

-235 TTAPPEIL
+235 TTASPEIL
-243 RLLDKTESPARET
+243 GLLE
-256 GQEAANKTRPEIKPE
+256 GMGKPE
-271 TGQKTEPGAT
+271 QKT
-281 QKMEPDPRQRT
+281 QYKS
-292 GGQTAGSSPPAEHM
+292 GGKIPQETTAEHM
-306 LILSSA
+306 LLLSSE

-337 LLLLVIG
+337 LFLLIIG
-344 ILVLAAG
+344 ILVLVVG
-351 VFLSSLL
+351 VLLSSRL
-358 AQSIVR
+358 AQSIVG

-383 PVPAHS
+383 PVPVHS

-402 MNRNIKELTTRIYNE
+402 MNHNIKELTTGIYNE

-440 CLDNISSLITDRKNE
+440 CLDNISSLITDQKNE

-495 LIRTPDLFTYEIGA
+495 LIRIPDLFTYEITV
-509 DGEILDFKML
+509 DEDILDFKIL

-536 GCKNGGYIKIEGTLE
+536 GYKNSGRIKIEGTLE
-551 NQTVCIRISDN
+551 NQTVCILISDN
-562 GKGVPENSHSFIF
+562 GKGIPEGSRSSIF

-594 IRLKYGEKYGISI
+594 IRLKHGEKYGISI
-607 KSEQGKGTQ
+607 KSEPGQGTQ
-616 ITVRF
+616 IGVRF
-621 PKML
+621 PKTL

>member
-1 MRSIHFF
+1 MRRTYFF
-8 NNWNMK
+8 TNWNMK

-23 LLTLSILLILVSSI
+23 LLMLSTLLILVSSI

-44 KAEAMNNAEDKL
+44 KAEALNNAKDKL

-124 HTRDGRIFDIKTDEI
+124 HTRDGRVFDIKTDEI
-139 RTPDAGMDGRY
+139 RTPDAEMDARY
-150 QEIAA
+150 REIAA

-202 DSYHSVSDV
+202 DSYHSVSDEE
-211 GNECFLLVDGAGTI
+211 NECFLLIDSAGTI

-235 TTAPPEIL
+235 TTASPEIL
-243 RLLDKTESPARET
+243 GLLE
-256 GQEAANKTRPEIKPE
+256 GMGKPE
-271 TGQKTEPGAT
+271 QKT
-281 QKMEPDPRQRT
+281 QYKS
-292 GGQTAGSSPPAEHM
+292 GGKIPQETTAEHM
-306 LILSSA
+306 LLLSSE

-337 LLLLVIG
+337 LFLLNIG

-351 VFLSSLL
+351 VLLSSRL
-358 AQSIVR
+358 AQSIVG

-383 PVPAHS
+383 PVPVHS

-402 MNRNIKELTTRIYNE
+402 MNHNIKELTTRIYNE

-440 CLDNISSLITDRKNE
+440 CLDNISSLITDQKNE

-495 LIRTPDLFTYEIGA
+495 LIRIPDLFTYEITV
-509 DGEILDFKML
+509 DEDILDFKIL

-536 GCKNGGYIKIEGTLE
+536 GFKSSGRIKIEGTLE
-551 NQTVCIRISDN
+551 NQTVCILISDN
-562 GKGVPENSHSFIF
+562 GKGIPEGSRSSIF

-594 IRLKYGEKYGISI
+594 IRLKHGEKYGISI
-607 KSEQGKGTQ
+607 KSEQGQGTQ
-616 ITVRF
+616 IEVRF
-621 PKML
+621 PKTL

>member
-1 MRSIHFF
+1 MRRTYFF
-8 NNWNMK
+8 TNWNMK
-14 RKILAVFLP
+14 RKILTVFLP
-23 LLTLSILLILVSSI
+23 LLMLSTLLILVSSI

-44 KAEAMNNAEDKL
+44 KAEALNNAKDKL

-124 HTRDGRIFDIKTDEI
+124 HTRDGRVFDIKTDEI
-139 RTPDAGMDGRY
+139 RTPDAEMDARY
-150 QEIAA
+150 REIAA

-202 DSYHSVSDV
+202 DSYHSVSDEE
-211 GNECFLLVDGAGTI
+211 NECFLLIDSAGTI

-235 TTAPPEIL
+235 TTASPEIL
-243 RLLDKTESPARET
+243 GLLE
-256 GQEAANKTRPEIKPE
+256 GMGKPE
-271 TGQKTEPGAT
+271 QKT
-281 QKMEPDPRQRT
+281 QYKS
-292 GGQTAGSSPPAEHM
+292 GGKIPQETTAEHM
-306 LILSSA
+306 LLLSSE

-337 LLLLVIG
+337 LFLLIIG

-351 VFLSSLL
+351 VLLSSRL
-358 AQSIVR
+358 AQSIVG

-383 PVPAHS
+383 PVPVHS

-402 MNRNIKELTTRIYNE
+402 MNHNIKELTTRIYNE

-440 CLDNISSLITDRKNE
+440 CLDNISSLITDQKNE

-495 LIRTPDLFTYEIGA
+495 LIRIPDLFTYEITV
-509 DGEILDFKML
+509 DEDILDFKIL

-536 GCKNGGYIKIEGTLE
+536 GFKNSGRIKIEGTLQ
-551 NQTVCIRISDN
+551 NQTVCILISDN
-562 GKGVPENSHSFIF
+562 GKGIPEGSRSSIF

-594 IRLKYGEKYGISI
+594 IRLKHGEKYGISI
-607 KSEQGKGTQ
+607 KSEQGQGTR
-616 ITVRF
+616 IEVRF
-621 PKML
+621 PKTL

>member
-1 MRSIHFF
+1 MRRTYFF
-8 NNWNMK
+8 TNWNMK

-23 LLTLSILLILVSSI
+23 LLMLSTLLILVSSI

-44 KAEAMNNAEDKL
+44 KAEALSNAKDKL

-124 HTRDGRIFDIKTDEI
+124 HTRDGRVFDIKTDEI
-139 RTPDAGMDGRY
+139 RTPDAEMDARY
-150 QEIAA
+150 REIAA

-202 DSYHSVSDV
+202 DSYHSVSDEE
-211 GNECFLLVDGAGTI
+211 NECFLLIDSAGTI

-235 TTAPPEIL
+235 TTASPEIL
-243 RLLDKTESPARET
+243 GLLE
-256 GQEAANKTRPEIKPE
+256 GMGKPE
-271 TGQKTEPGAT
+271 QKT
-281 QKMEPDPRQRT
+281 QYKS
-292 GGQTAGSSPPAEHM
+292 GGKIPQETTAEHM
-306 LILSSA
+306 LLLSSE

-337 LLLLVIG
+337 LFLLIIG

-351 VFLSSLL
+351 VLLSSRL
-358 AQSIVR
+358 AQSIVG

-383 PVPAHS
+383 PVPVHS

-402 MNRNIKELTTRIYNE
+402 MNHNIKELTTGIYNE

-440 CLDNISSLITDRKNE
+440 CLDNISSLITDQKNE

-495 LIRTPDLFTYEIGA
+495 LIRIPDLFTYEITV
-509 DGEILDFKML
+509 DEDILDFKIL

-536 GCKNGGYIKIEGTLE
+536 GFKNSGRIKIEGTLE
-551 NQTVCIRISDN
+551 NQTVCILISDN
-562 GKGVPENSHSFIF
+562 GKGIPEGSRSSIF

-594 IRLKYGEKYGISI
+594 IRLKHGEKYGISI
-607 KSEQGKGTQ
+607 KSEQGQGTQ
-616 ITVRF
+616 IEVRF
-621 PKML
+621 PKTL

>member
-1 MRSIHFF
+1 MRRTYFF
-8 NNWNMK
+8 TNWNMK
-14 RKILAVFLP
+14 RKILTVFLP
-23 LLTLSILLILVSSI
+23 LLMLSTLLILVSSI

-44 KAEAMNNAEDKL
+44 KAEALNNAKDKL

-124 HTRDGRIFDIKTDEI
+124 HTRDGRVFDIKTDEI
-139 RTPDAGMDGRY
+139 RAPDAEMDARY
-150 QEIAA
+150 REIAA

-202 DSYHSVSDV
+202 DSYHSVSDEE
-211 GNECFLLVDGAGTI
+211 NECFLLIDSAGTI

-235 TTAPPEIL
+235 TTASPEIL
-243 RLLDKTESPARET
+243 GLLE
-256 GQEAANKTRPEIKPE
+256 GMGKPE
-271 TGQKTEPGAT
+271 QKT
-281 QKMEPDPRQRT
+281 QYKS
-292 GGQTAGSSPPAEHM
+292 GGKIPQETTAEHM
-306 LILSSA
+306 LLLSSE

-337 LLLLVIG
+337 LFLLIIG

-351 VFLSSLL
+351 VLLSSRL
-358 AQSIVR
+358 AQSIVG

-383 PVPAHS
+383 PVPVHS

-402 MNRNIKELTTRIYNE
+402 MNHNIKELTTRIYNE

-440 CLDNISSLITDRKNE
+440 CLDNISSLITDQKNE

-495 LIRTPDLFTYEIGA
+495 LIRIPDLFTYEITV
-509 DGEILDFKML
+509 DEDILDFKIL

-536 GCKNGGYIKIEGTLE
+536 GFKNSGRIKIEGTLQ
-551 NQTVCIRISDN
+551 NQTVCILISDN
-562 GKGVPENSHSFIF
+562 GKGIPEGSRSSIF

-594 IRLKYGEKYGISI
+594 IRLKHGEKYGISI
-607 KSEQGKGTQ
+607 KSEQGQGTQ
-616 ITVRF
+616 IEVRF
-621 PKML
+621 PKTL

>member
-1 MRSIHFF
+1 MRRTYFF
-8 NNWNMK
+8 TNWNMK

-23 LLTLSILLILVSSI
+23 LLMLSTLLILVSSI

-44 KAEAMNNAEDKL
+44 KAEALNNAKDKL

-124 HTRDGRIFDIKTDEI
+124 HTRDGRVFDIKTDEI
-139 RTPDAGMDGRY
+139 RTPDAEMDARY
-150 QEIAA
+150 REIAA

-202 DSYHSVSDV
+202 DSYHSVSDEE
-211 GNECFLLVDGAGTI
+211 NECFLLIDSAGTI

-235 TTAPPEIL
+235 TTASTEIL
-243 RLLDKTESPARET
+243 GLLE
-256 GQEAANKTRPEIKPE
+256 GMGKPE
-271 TGQKTEPGAT
+271 QKT
-281 QKMEPDPRQRT
+281 QYKS
-292 GGQTAGSSPPAEHM
+292 GGKIPQETTAEHM
-306 LILSSA
+306 LLLSSE

-337 LLLLVIG
+337 LFLLIIG
-344 ILVLAAG
+344 ILVLVIGAL
-351 VFLSSLL
+351 LSSRL
-358 AQSIVR
+358 AQSIVG

-383 PVPAHS
+383 PVPVHS

-402 MNRNIKELTTRIYNE
+402 MNHNIKELTTGIYNE

-440 CLDNISSLITDRKNE
+440 CLDNISSLITDQKNE

-495 LIRTPDLFTYEIGA
+495 LIRIPGLFTYEITV
-509 DGEILDFKML
+509 DEDILDFKIL

-536 GCKNGGYIKIEGTLE
+536 GFKNSGRIKIEGTLE
-551 NQTVCIRISDN
+551 NQTVCILISDN
-562 GKGVPENSHSFIF
+562 GKGIPEGSRSSIF

-594 IRLKYGEKYGISI
+594 IRLKHGEKYGISI
-607 KSEQGKGTQ
+607 KSEQGQGTQ
-616 ITVRF
+616 IEVRF
-621 PKML
+621 PKTL

>member
-1 MRSIHFF
+1 MRRTYFF
-8 NNWNMK
+8 TNWNMK

-23 LLTLSILLILVSSI
+23 LLMLSTLLILVSSI

-44 KAEAMNNAEDKL
+44 KAEALNNAKDKL

-124 HTRDGRIFDIKTDEI
+124 HTRDGRVFDIKTDEI
-139 RTPDAGMDGRY
+139 RTPDAEMDARY
-150 QEIAA
+150 REIAA

-202 DSYHSVSDV
+202 DSYHSVSDEE
-211 GNECFLLVDGAGTI
+211 NECFLLIDSAGTI

-235 TTAPPEIL
+235 TTASPEIL
-243 RLLDKTESPARET
+243 GLLE
-256 GQEAANKTRPEIKPE
+256 GMGKPE
-271 TGQKTEPGAT
+271 QKT
-281 QKMEPDPRQRT
+281 QYKS
-292 GGQTAGSSPPAEHM
+292 GGKIPQETTAEHM
-306 LILSSA
+306 LLLSSE

-337 LLLLVIG
+337 LFLLIIG
-344 ILVLAAG
+344 ILVLVVG
-351 VFLSSLL
+351 VLLSSRL
-358 AQSIVR
+358 AQSIVG

-383 PVPAHS
+383 PVPVHS

-402 MNRNIKELTTRIYNE
+402 MNHNIKELTTGIYNE

-440 CLDNISSLITDRKNE
+440 CLDNISSLITDQKNE

-495 LIRTPDLFTYEIGA
+495 LIRIPDLFTYEITV
-509 DGEILDFKML
+509 DEDILDFKIL

-536 GCKNGGYIKIEGTLE
+536 GFKNSGRIKIEGTLE
-551 NQTVCIRISDN
+551 NQTVCILISDN
-562 GKGVPENSHSFIF
+562 GKGIPEGSRSSIF

-594 IRLKYGEKYGISI
+594 IRLKHGEKYGISI
-607 KSEQGKGTQ
+607 KSEPGQGTQ
-616 ITVRF
+616 IGVRF
-621 PKML
+621 PKTL

>member
-1 MRSIHFF
+1 MCRTYFF
-8 NNWNMK
+8 TNWNMK

-23 LLTLSILLILVSSI
+23 LLMLSTLLILVSSI

-44 KAEAMNNAEDKL
+44 KAEALNNAKDKL

-124 HTRDGRIFDIKTDEI
+124 HTRDGRVFDIKTDEI
-139 RTPDAGMDGRY
+139 RTPDAEMDARY
-150 QEIAA
+150 REIAA

-202 DSYHSVSDV
+202 DSYHSVSDEE
-211 GNECFLLVDGAGTI
+211 NECFLLIDSAGTI

-235 TTAPPEIL
+235 TTASTEIL
-243 RLLDKTESPARET
+243 GLLE
-256 GQEAANKTRPEIKPE
+256 GMGKPE
-271 TGQKTEPGAT
+271 QKT
-281 QKMEPDPRQRT
+281 QYKS
-292 GGQTAGSSPPAEHM
+292 GGKIPQETTAEHM
-306 LILSSA
+306 LLLSSE

-337 LLLLVIG
+337 LFLLIIG

-351 VFLSSLL
+351 GLLSSRL
-358 AQSIVR
+358 AQSIVG

-383 PVPAHS
+383 PVPVHS

-402 MNRNIKELTTRIYNE
+402 MNHNIKELTTRIYNE

-440 CLDNISSLITDRKNE
+440 CLDNISSLITDQKNE

-495 LIRTPDLFTYEIGA
+495 LIRIPDLFTYEITV
-509 DGEILDFKML
+509 DEDILDFKIL

-536 GCKNGGYIKIEGTLE
+536 GFKNSGRIKIEGTLE
-551 NQTVCIRISDN
+551 NQTVCILISDN
-562 GKGVPENSHSFIF
+562 GKGIPEGSRSSIF

-594 IRLKYGEKYGISI
+594 IRLKHGEKYGISI
-607 KSEQGKGTQ
+607 KSEQGQGTQ
-616 ITVRF
+616 IEVRF
-621 PKML
+621 PKTL

>member
-1 MRSIHFF
+1 MRRTYFF
-8 NNWNMK
+8 TNWNMK

-23 LLTLSILLILVSSI
+23 LLMLSTLLILVSSI

-44 KAEAMNNAEDKL
+44 KAEALNNAKDKL

-124 HTRDGRIFDIKTDEI
+124 HTRDGRVFDIKTDEI
-139 RTPDAGMDGRY
+139 RTPDAEMDARY
-150 QEIAA
+150 REIAA

-202 DSYHSVSDV
+202 DSYHSVSDEE
-211 GNECFLLVDGAGTI
+211 NECFLLIDSAGTI

-235 TTAPPEIL
+235 TTASTEIL
-243 RLLDKTESPARET
+243 GLLE
-256 GQEAANKTRPEIKPE
+256 GMGKPE
-271 TGQKTEPGAT
+271 QKT
-281 QKMEPDPRQRT
+281 QYKS
-292 GGQTAGSSPPAEHM
+292 GGKIPQETTAEHM
-306 LILSSA
+306 LLLSSE

-337 LLLLVIG
+337 LFLLIIG
-344 ILVLAAG
+344 ILVLVVG
-351 VFLSSLL
+351 VLLSSRL
-358 AQSIVR
+358 AQSIVG

-383 PVPAHS
+383 PVPVHS

-402 MNRNIKELTTRIYNE
+402 MNHNIKELTTGIYNE

-495 LIRTPDLFTYEIGA
+495 LIRIPDLFTYEITV
-509 DGEILDFKML
+509 DEDILDFKIL

-536 GCKNGGYIKIEGTLE
+536 GYKNSGRIKIEGTLE
-551 NQTVCIRISDN
+551 NQTVCILISDN
-562 GKGVPENSHSFIF
+562 GKGIPEGSRSSIF

-594 IRLKYGEKYGISI
+594 IRLKHGEKYGISI
-607 KSEQGKGTQ
+607 KSEPGQGTQ
-616 ITVRF
+616 IGVRF
-621 PKML
+621 PKTL

>member
-1 MRSIHFF
+1 MSTHHFLT
-8 NNWNMK
+8 NWNLK
-14 RKILAVFLP
+14 KKILAVFLP
-23 LLTLSILLILVSSI
+23 LLMFSTILILTSSI

-44 KAEAMNNAEDKL
+44 KAEALDNAKDKL
-56 SLVTGQ
+56 SLVSDQ

-99 MFSSTMHNAVHNIME
+99 MFSSSMHNAVHNIMD

-124 HTRDGRIFDIKTDEI
+124 HTWDGRVFDIKTDEI
-139 RTPDAGMDGRY
+139 RTPDAEMNARY
-150 QEIAA
+150 REIAA
-155 EKGRILLEYPADKS
+155 KKGRILLEYPADKS

-202 DSYHSVSDV
+202 DSYHSVSDEE
-211 GNECFLLVDGAGTI
+211 NECFLLIDSAGTI

-235 TTAPPEIL
+235 TTASPEIL
-243 RLLDKTESPARET
+243 GLLEGMGKSE
-256 GQEAANKTRPEIKPE
+256 
-271 TGQKTEPGAT
+271 QKTQYKPGGKIPQET
-281 QKMEPDPRQRT
+281 T
-292 GGQTAGSSPPAEHM
+292 AEHM
-306 LILSSA
+306 LLLSTE
-312 TENGDYLVVYMM
+312 TENGDYQVVYMM

-337 LLLLVIG
+337 LLLLIIG
-344 ILVLAAG
+344 ILVLVIG
-351 VFLSSLL
+351 VLLSSRL
-358 AQSIVR
+358 AQSIVG

-383 PVPAHS
+383 PVPVHS

-402 MNRNIKELTTRIYNE
+402 MNHNIKELTTGIYNE

-440 CLDNISSLITDRKNE
+440 CLDNISSLITDQKNE

-495 LIRTPDLFTYEIGA
+495 LIRIPDLFTYEITA
-509 DGEILDFKML
+509 NEDILDFKIL

-536 GCKNGGYIKIEGTLE
+536 GFKNSGRIKIEGTLQ
-551 NQTVCIRISDN
+551 NQTVRILISDN
-562 GKGVPENSHSFIF
+562 GKGIPEGSRSSIF

-594 IRLKYGEKYGISI
+594 IQLKYGEKCGISI
-607 KSEQGKGTQ
+607 KSEPGQGTQ
-616 ITVRF
+616 IAIRF
-621 PKML
+621 PKTL

>member
-1 MRSIHFF
+1 MCRTYFF
-8 NNWNMK
+8 TNWNMK
-14 RKILAVFLP
+14 RKILTVFLP
-23 LLTLSILLILVSSI
+23 LLMLSTLLILVSSI

-44 KAEAMNNAEDKL
+44 KAEALNNAKDKL

-124 HTRDGRIFDIKTDEI
+124 HTRDGRVFDIKTDEI
-139 RTPDAGMDGRY
+139 RTPDAEMDARY
-150 QEIAA
+150 REIAA

-202 DSYHSVSDV
+202 DSYHSVSDEE
-211 GNECFLLVDGAGTI
+211 NECFLLIDSAGTI

-235 TTAPPEIL
+235 TTASPEIL
-243 RLLDKTESPARET
+243 GLLE
-256 GQEAANKTRPEIKPE
+256 GMGKPE
-271 TGQKTEPGAT
+271 QKTQYKPGGKIPQET
-281 QKMEPDPRQRT
+281 T
-292 GGQTAGSSPPAEHM
+292 AEHM
-306 LILSSA
+306 LLLSSE

-337 LLLLVIG
+337 LFLLIIG
-344 ILVLAAG
+344 ILVLVVG
-351 VFLSSLL
+351 VLLSSRL
-358 AQSIVR
+358 AQSIVG

-383 PVPAHS
+383 PVPVHS

-402 MNRNIKELTTRIYNE
+402 MNHNIKELTTGIYNE
-417 QTQKKEYE
+417 QTQKKAYE

-440 CLDNISSLITDRKNE
+440 CLDNISSLITDQKNE

-495 LIRTPDLFTYEIGA
+495 LIRIPDLFTYEITV
-509 DGEILDFKML
+509 DEDILDFKIL

-536 GCKNGGYIKIEGTLE
+536 GFKNSGRIKIEGTLQ
-551 NQTVCIRISDN
+551 NQTVCILISDN
-562 GKGVPENSHSFIF
+562 GKGIPEGSRSSIF

-594 IRLKYGEKYGISI
+594 IRLKHGEKYGISI
-607 KSEQGKGTQ
+607 KSEQGQGTQ
-616 ITVRF
+616 IEVRF
-621 PKML
+621 PKTL

>member
-1 MRSIHFF
+1 MRRTYFF
-8 NNWNMK
+8 SNWNMK
-14 RKILAVFLP
+14 RKILTVFLP
-23 LLTLSILLILVSSI
+23 LLMLSTLLILVSSI

-44 KAEAMNNAEDKL
+44 KAEALNNAKDKL

-139 RTPDAGMDGRY
+139 RTPDAEMDARY
-150 QEIAA
+150 REIAA

-202 DSYHSVSDV
+202 DSYHSVSDEE
-211 GNECFLLVDGAGTI
+211 NECFLLIDSAGTI

-235 TTAPPEIL
+235 TTASPEIL
-243 RLLDKTESPARET
+243 GLLE
-256 GQEAANKTRPEIKPE
+256 GMGKPE
-271 TGQKTEPGAT
+271 QKT
-281 QKMEPDPRQRT
+281 QYKS
-292 GGQTAGSSPPAEHM
+292 GGKIPQETTAEHM
-306 LILSSA
+306 LLLSSE

-337 LLLLVIG
+337 LFLLIIG

-351 VFLSSLL
+351 VLLSSRL
-358 AQSIVR
+358 AQSIVG

-383 PVPAHS
+383 PVPVHS

-402 MNRNIKELTTRIYNE
+402 MNHNIKELTTRIYNE

-440 CLDNISSLITDRKNE
+440 CLDNISSLITDQKNE

-495 LIRTPDLFTYEIGA
+495 LIRIPDLFTYEITV
-509 DGEILDFKML
+509 DEDILDFKIL

-536 GCKNGGYIKIEGTLE
+536 GFKSSGRIKIEGTLE
-551 NQTVCIRISDN
+551 NQTVCILISDN
-562 GKGVPENSHSFIF
+562 GKGIPEGSRSSIF

-594 IRLKYGEKYGISI
+594 IRLKHGEKYGISI
-607 KSEQGKGTQ
+607 KSEQGQGTQ
-616 ITVRF
+616 IEVRF
-621 PKML
+621 PKTL

>member
-1 MRSIHFF
+1 MRRTYFF
-8 NNWNMK
+8 TNWNMK
-14 RKILAVFLP
+14 RKILTVFLP
-23 LLTLSILLILVSSI
+23 LLMLSTLLILVSSI

-44 KAEAMNNAEDKL
+44 KAEALNNAKDKL

-124 HTRDGRIFDIKTDEI
+124 HTRDGRVFDIKTDEI
-139 RTPDAGMDGRY
+139 RTPDAEMDARY
-150 QEIAA
+150 REIAA

-202 DSYHSVSDV
+202 DSYHSVSDEE
-211 GNECFLLVDGAGTI
+211 NECFLLIDSAGTI

-235 TTAPPEIL
+235 TTASPEIL
-243 RLLDKTESPARET
+243 GLLE
-256 GQEAANKTRPEIKPE
+256 GMGKPE
-271 TGQKTEPGAT
+271 QKT
-281 QKMEPDPRQRT
+281 QYKS
-292 GGQTAGSSPPAEHM
+292 GGKIPQETTAEHM
-306 LILSSA
+306 LLLSSE

-337 LLLLVIG
+337 LFLLIIG

-351 VFLSSLL
+351 VLLSSRL
-358 AQSIVR
+358 AQSIVG

-383 PVPAHS
+383 PVPVHS

-402 MNRNIKELTTRIYNE
+402 MNHNIKELTTRIYNE

-440 CLDNISSLITDRKNE
+440 CLDNISSLITDQKNE

-495 LIRTPDLFTYEIGA
+495 LIRIPDLFTYEITV
-509 DGEILDFKML
+509 DEDILDFKIL

-536 GCKNGGYIKIEGTLE
+536 GFKNSGRIKIEGTLE
-551 NQTVCIRISDN
+551 NQTVCILISDN
-562 GKGVPENSHSFIF
+562 GKGIPEGSRSSIF

-594 IRLKYGEKYGISI
+594 IRLKHGEKYGISI
-607 KSEQGKGTQ
+607 KSEQGQGTQ
-616 ITVRF
+616 IEVRF
-621 PKML
+621 PKTL

>member
-1 MRSIHFF
+1 MRRTYFF
-8 NNWNMK
+8 TNWNMK

-23 LLTLSILLILVSSI
+23 LLMLSTLLILVSSI

-44 KAEAMNNAEDKL
+44 KAEALNNAKDKL

-124 HTRDGRIFDIKTDEI
+124 HTRDGRVFDIKTDEI
-139 RTPDAGMDGRY
+139 RTPDAEMDARY
-150 QEIAA
+150 REIAA

-202 DSYHSVSDV
+202 DSYHSVSDEE
-211 GNECFLLVDGAGTI
+211 NECFLLIDSAGTI

-235 TTAPPEIL
+235 TMASTEIL
-243 RLLDKTESPARET
+243 GLLE
-256 GQEAANKTRPEIKPE
+256 GMGKPE
-271 TGQKTEPGAT
+271 QKT
-281 QKMEPDPRQRT
+281 QYKS
-292 GGQTAGSSPPAEHM
+292 GGKIPQETTAEHM
-306 LILSSA
+306 LLLSSE

-337 LLLLVIG
+337 LFLLIIG

-351 VFLSSLL
+351 VLLSSRL
-358 AQSIVR
+358 AQSIVG

-383 PVPAHS
+383 PVPVHS

-402 MNRNIKELTTRIYNE
+402 MNHNIKELTTRIYNE

-440 CLDNISSLITDRKNE
+440 CLDNISSLITDQKNE

-495 LIRTPDLFTYEIGA
+495 LIRIPDLFTYEITV
-509 DGEILDFKML
+509 DEDILDFKIL

-536 GCKNGGYIKIEGTLE
+536 GFKNSGRIKIEGTLE
-551 NQTVCIRISDN
+551 NQTVCILISDN
-562 GKGVPENSHSFIF
+562 GKGIPEGSRSSIF

-594 IRLKYGEKYGISI
+594 IRLKHGEKYGISI
-607 KSEQGKGTQ
+607 KSEPGQGTQ
-616 ITVRF
+616 IGVRF
-621 PKML
+621 PKTL

>member
-1 MRSIHFF
+1 MRRTYFF
-8 NNWNMK
+8 TNWNMK

-23 LLTLSILLILVSSI
+23 LLMLSTLLILVSSI

-44 KAEAMNNAEDKL
+44 KAEALNNAKDKL

-124 HTRDGRIFDIKTDEI
+124 HTRDGRVFDIKTDEI
-139 RTPDAGMDGRY
+139 RTPDAEMDARY
-150 QEIAA
+150 REIAA

-202 DSYHSVSDV
+202 DSYHSVSDEE
-211 GNECFLLVDGAGTI
+211 NECFLLIDSAGTI

-235 TTAPPEIL
+235 TTASPEIL
-243 RLLDKTESPARET
+243 GLLE
-256 GQEAANKTRPEIKPE
+256 GMGKPE
-271 TGQKTEPGAT
+271 QKT
-281 QKMEPDPRQRT
+281 QYKS
-292 GGQTAGSSPPAEHM
+292 GGKIPQETTAEHM
-306 LILSSA
+306 LLLSSE

-337 LLLLVIG
+337 LFLLIIG

-351 VFLSSLL
+351 VLLSSRL
-358 AQSIVR
+358 AQSIVG

-383 PVPAHS
+383 PVPVHS

-402 MNRNIKELTTRIYNE
+402 MNHNIKELTTRIYNE

-425 LKMLQA
+425 LKRLQA

-440 CLDNISSLITDRKNE
+440 CLDNISSLITDQKNE

-495 LIRTPDLFTYEIGA
+495 LIRIPDLFTYEITV
-509 DGEILDFKML
+509 DEDILDFKIL

-536 GCKNGGYIKIEGTLE
+536 GFKSSGRIKIEGTLE
-551 NQTVCIRISDN
+551 NQTVCILISDN
-562 GKGVPENSHSFIF
+562 GKGIPEGSRSSIF

-594 IRLKYGEKYGISI
+594 IRLKHGEKYGISI
-607 KSEQGKGTQ
+607 KSEQGQGTQ
-616 ITVRF
+616 IEVRF
-621 PKML
+621 PKTL

>member
-1 MRSIHFF
+1 MRRTYFF
-8 NNWNMK
+8 TNWNMK

-23 LLTLSILLILVSSI
+23 LLMLSTLLILVSSI

-44 KAEAMNNAEDKL
+44 KAEALNNAKDKL

-124 HTRDGRIFDIKTDEI
+124 HTRDGRVFDIKTDEI
-139 RTPDAGMDGRY
+139 RTPDAEMDARY
-150 QEIAA
+150 REIAA

-202 DSYHSVSDV
+202 DSYHSVSDEE
-211 GNECFLLVDGAGTI
+211 NECFLLIDSAGTI

-235 TTAPPEIL
+235 TTASPEIL
-243 RLLDKTESPARET
+243 GLLE
-256 GQEAANKTRPEIKPE
+256 GMGKPE
-271 TGQKTEPGAT
+271 QKT
-281 QKMEPDPRQRT
+281 QYKS
-292 GGQTAGSSPPAEHM
+292 GGKIPQETTAEHM
-306 LILSSA
+306 LLLSSE

-337 LLLLVIG
+337 LFLLIIG

-351 VFLSSLL
+351 VLLSSRL

-383 PVPAHS
+383 PVPVHS

-402 MNRNIKELTTRIYNE
+402 MNHNIKELTTRIYNE

-440 CLDNISSLITDRKNE
+440 CLDNISSLITDQKNE

-495 LIRTPDLFTYEIGA
+495 LIRIPDLFTYEITV
-509 DGEILDFKML
+509 DEDILDFKIL

-536 GCKNGGYIKIEGTLE
+536 GFKNSGRIKIEGTLE
-551 NQTVCIRISDN
+551 NQTVCILISDN
-562 GKGVPENSHSFIF
+562 GKGIPEGSRSSIF

-594 IRLKYGEKYGISI
+594 IRLKHGEKYGISI
-607 KSEQGKGTQ
+607 KSEQGQGTQ
-616 ITVRF
+616 IEVRF
-621 PKML
+621 PKTL